1 MISVHI
7 MSEAAIR
14 GQRLLDC
21 FVISITS
28 PGQEHPNIEGTNI
41 HQFHFHDVSE
51 CYECNDG
58 RTIMPMSETI
68 ADQIAELAL
77 KNRDCERWIIHC
89 EMGIS
94 RSPGVAIGLARHIE
108 LRPGVKRLKSMYQ
121 AYNKHVALLVERAVA
136 KRIDEIDQE
145 LRGV

>member
-7 MSEAAIR
+7 MSEDAIR
-14 GQRLLDC
+14 GQNLMDV

-28 PGQEHPNIEGTNI
+28 PGQEHPKIEGSNV
-41 HQFHFHDVSE
+41 HQFHFHDVRES
-51 CYECNDG
+51 YECSDG
-58 RTIMPMSETI
+58 RTIMPMNESI

-77 KNRDCERWIIHC
+77 KNRDCDRWIIHC

-108 LRPGVKRLKSMYQ
+108 LRPGIKRLKSMYQ

-136 KRIDEIDQE
+136 KKIDEIDKE